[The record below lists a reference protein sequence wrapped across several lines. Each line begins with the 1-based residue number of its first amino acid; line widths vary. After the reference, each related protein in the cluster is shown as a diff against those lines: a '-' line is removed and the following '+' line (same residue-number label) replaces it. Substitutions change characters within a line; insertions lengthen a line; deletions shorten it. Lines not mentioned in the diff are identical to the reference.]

1 MCSPWQ
7 DVFLPGFLFHILVVY
22 IVDDYCI
29 LVCINITLTLIW
41 YILDIKLRNED
52 IP

>member
-1 MCSPWQ
+1 MCKTWQ
-7 DVFLPGFLFHILVVY
+7 GIFLAGFLFHILVVY

-41 YILDIKLRNED
+41 YILGIKLRNEG